1 VEGKRVNVDDDRL
14 EFEREKF
21 EADKMERI
29 KVLEL
34 TKKLF
39 DKIE

>member
-1 VEGKRVNVDDDRL
+1 VKVDEDCL

-34 TKKLF
+34 INKLP